1 MLYRVLAD
9 AVVVVHLGFI
19 LFVVC
24 GPLLALRW
32 PTWLWLHLPALG
44 WAAVSISVGA
54 PCPLTPLEKSLRR
67 LAGAD
72 GYDGGFIDHY
82 LEDVVYPGEYTG
94 VLRALGAAVIAAGY
108 VLLARRALTGR
119 RAAVPIP

>member
-1 MLYRVLAD
+1 
-9 AVVVVHLGFI
+9 VHLGFI

-24 GPLLALRW
+24 GPLLACRW
-32 PTWLWLHLPALG
+32 PIWLWLHLPALG

-82 LEDVVYPGEYTG
+82 LEDVVYPGEYTSL
-94 VLRALGAAVIAAGY
+94 LRALGAAVIAAGY
-108 VLLARRALTGR
+108 VLLARRALAGR